1 MPPDEGAVRSSWLWR
16 AFLRLVIALLAAL
29 LALLLLLALDPGALA
44 LALTLLPGHVAIPS
58 LGPLPPEPRID
69 APRGELPGGYVAF
82 TGVVAGMPTAC
93 NFLLELDDGQR
104 LGVGTAHAVKVMPAD
119 ASVVF
124 RVADGAAA
132 ARMGRRIAFGEEFLG
147 EQLDMDYALWLVRSV
162 ADGIPLL
169 RPDPRGQAQPG
180 ERVVLYGRAVDA
192 AGESLRRAG
201 TVMSVQMGVT
211 WVQMEEGFDPSGY
224 SGCPVVSAY
233 TGQVVGMAAA
243 GSRTAPVI
251 LGLHP
256 VGSLVEK
263 AQAALLGE

>member
-1 MPPDEGAVRSSWLWR
+1 MLPEEEAVRSSWLWR
-16 AFLRLVIALLAAL
+16 AFLRLVIALLAL
-29 LALLLLLALDPGALA
+29 VLAFSLLLALDPGVLA
-44 LALTLLPGHVAIPS
+44 LVITLLPGKVAIPS

-104 LGVGTAHAVKVMPAD
+104 LGVGTAHAVKIMPAD

-124 RVADGAAA
+124 RAADGAAA

-162 ADGIPLL
+162 DEGITSLH
-169 RPDPRGQAQPG
+169 PDPRGQAQPG
-180 ERVVLYGRAVDA
+180 ERVMLYGRAVDG
-192 AGESLRRAG
+192 AGGSLRRAG
-201 TVMSVQMGVT
+201 AVMSVRLGVT
-211 WVQMEEGFDPSGY
+211 WVQMEEDFDPSGY

-243 GSRTAPVI
+243 GSRTDPVI

-263 AQAALLGE
+263 AQAALSGE